1 MHITLKDEDDILDAI
16 GKLRNIYP
24 NIMRL
29 DYDNK
34 RTQTNQKIIHTE
46 NIENK
51 TPLQLLQEF
60 YELQNNCPMSE
71 EQIEFS
77 SNVMEKIWEEKE

>member
-1 MHITLKDEDDILDAI
+1 MHIILNDEEDIVDAI
-16 GKLRNIYP
+16 GKLRIIYP

-29 DYDNK
+29 DYNNK

-46 NIENK
+46 SMETK

-60 YELQNNCPMSE
+60 YELQNNCAMSK

-77 SNVMEKIWEEKE
+77 SNLMEEIWEEKE